1 MDLLDKFDA
10 VTILADARISQADKD
25 YCETQQKAYEAA
37 ISSYK
42 ELAFFWEDMLR
53 VQEEL
58 VGPRSGQFYTDY
70 LESSQGPTISRY
82 AIEKHIKKLH
92 SIFISAVVDY
102 FNSQYHVTVSGSDIK
117 ETLLPKEPD
126 SYRCEDDEKL
136 RTYHE
141 TMQNL
146 IVKYQDI
153 VDQIILRLDGRSFTE
168 QAFYELRTA
177 CHNAAWNSYQK
188 KPEFERKKATI
199 RFAGYK
205 CSCDSWAYSTYW
217 ELTEGMKR
225 ILRAAAHFE
234 TGGYHVYPLGFSDL
248 INYSRRSN
256 DFIEFPTCEKF
267 QSLKMF
273 KNGRVDLKFASES
286 LAQEF
291 IDTYIGMTL

>member
-70 LESSQGPTISRY
+70 LESSQGPTISQY

-168 QAFYELRTA
+168 QAFHELKTA
-177 CHNAAWNSYQK
+177 CHNGAWNSYQK
-188 KPEFERKKATI
+188 KPEFERKRATI
-199 RFAGYK
+199 RFTGK
-205 CSCDSWAYSTYW
+205 CSCKSWVYSFCW
-217 ELTEGMKR
+217 ELTAGMKQ
-225 ILRAAAHFE
+225 ILRAVAHFE
-234 TGGYHVYPLGFSDL
+234 TGVYRMYPSGFSDL
-248 INYSRRSN
+248 LAYSQEEN
-256 DFIEFPTCEKF
+256 DFIEFPTCKKV

-273 KNGRVDLKFASES
+273 KNGRVDLKFTSES

-291 IDTYIGMTL
+291 IDIYIGMTL